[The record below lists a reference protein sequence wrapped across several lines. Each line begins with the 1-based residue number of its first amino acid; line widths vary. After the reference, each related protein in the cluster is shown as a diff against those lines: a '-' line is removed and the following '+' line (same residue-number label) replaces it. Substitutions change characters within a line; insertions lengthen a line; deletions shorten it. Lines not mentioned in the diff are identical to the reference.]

1 MKPKDWQVWMIKPSE
16 SLVRPLSITEALRE
30 AARDLATVSMTA
42 RLDAELLMA
51 HSLGIERDA
60 LLLGS
65 WSEKKA
71 PLSFFEAIKR
81 RKQNEPVAYILG
93 YRDFWTLRLTVTP
106 DVLIPRPD
114 SETLIETAI
123 AYFREQAFLPENIL
137 DLGTGSGAL
146 LLAALDEWKD
156 AKGLGVDASPEAIK
170 IARLNADKCGTLPRV
185 GFKIGHWGRGIQQK
199 FDLLL
204 CNPPYIARDA
214 MMPADVLH
222 YEPHLALFSGD
233 EGLDDY
239 REIIPDIPSL
249 LTERGIAC
257 LEIGFDQA
265 ENVSMIAKET
275 GLRSRIFYDL
285 EQRPRCV
292 LLSR

>member
-1 MKPKDWQVWMIKPSE
+1 MIKPSE
-16 SLVRPLSITEALRE
+16 SQEKPLSIVEALRE
-30 AARDLATVSMTA
+30 AARDLATISMTA

-60 LLLGS
+60 LLLGA
-65 WSEKKA
+65 WSEKNA

-81 RKQNEPVAYILG
+81 RKKNEPIAYILG

-123 AYFREQAFLPENIL
+123 TYFREQAIQPQNIL

-146 LLAALDEWKD
+146 LLAALDEWKE
-156 AKGLGVDASPEAIK
+156 AKGLGVDASSEALK
-170 IARLNADKCGTLPRV
+170 IARLNADQCGLTSRAD
-185 GFKIGHWGRGIQQK
+185 FKIGHWGRAIKAK

-204 CNPPYIARDA
+204 CNPPYIAKDT

-239 REIIPDIPSL
+239 QEIIPEIPSL
-249 LTERGIAC
+249 LTKRGIAC

-265 ENVSMIAKET
+265 ENVSMIAKKI
-275 GLRSRIFYDL
+275 GLNSQIFYDL